1 LAGPYGEL
9 LRITVALRSA
19 SLGHGPAF
27 GMA

>member
-1 LAGPYGEL
+1 LTGTDGEL